1 MSDKEPNDRDPL
13 ISFIAQTI
21 GAMRAQ
27 MARMS
32 VDMATKDDLAL
43 IRAPMA
49 TKDDLALIR
58 APMATKDDLALIRA
72 QMATKDDLAQM
83 RAEMATKHDLAQ
95 LGSRFENKLEAGLTA
110 VRGDIER
117 LGLRVEN
124 LDAGVSLRIAS
135 VETSVSRLRSVVYLL
150 AKDQPDLVRLLGHEP
165 A

>member
-1 MSDKEPNDRDPL
+1 
-13 ISFIAQTI
+13 
-21 GAMRAQ
+21 
-27 MARMS
+27 
-32 VDMATKDDLAL
+32 
-43 IRAPMA
+43 MA